1 MLRTIAIYITT
12 ISNTL
17 DTLCRWLLC
26 ICGAAMA
33 IITASQV
40 FFRYVL
46 NNSLF
51 WSEELGRVLLIQLT
65 FLGAAVA
72 LKAHAHI
79 GLDFVVR
86 GLSEKNRKY
95 AAILVQLL
103 SSVFFVVMMWYGFQ
117 FAFFLKSQSTAT
129 LGISRM
135 IPFLAIPL
143 SGAIMLVHSLAC
155 IFEILDFTPRP
166 DTLSSTVH
174 TADSNTTEEN

>member
-86 GLSEKNRKY
+86 GLSEKSRKY

-143 SGAIMLVHSLAC
+143 SGAIMLIHSLAC

-174 TADSNTTEEN
+174 TASSNTTEEN